1 MYHALPFCWASPL
14 HVVKRPGACRF
25 GILYFPQYSE
35 ILWGYP
41 SQVLTTK
48 SPITPNTVFIS
59 WLADTDIWYYPKNPN
74 HVYAYTW
81 LFIEPLWV
89 DVGISPLLSGERGVI
104 LGLCWIEAR
113 LVATLG
119 QWTVFGHLRI
129 WHGRQEDSLQRG
141 EDAVDILSFKRRG
154 LGVGF
159 WSARHF
165 PTLVNF
171 MHFEFVLIYFV
182 FIVFWSLDHVV
193 HI

>member
-14 HVVKRPGACRF
+14 HVVKRLGARQF

-48 SPITPNTVFIS
+48 SSITPNTVLVS
-59 WLADTDIWYYPKNPN
+59 WLADIWYYPKNPN
-74 HVYAYTW
+74 HEYTW
-81 LFIEPLWV
+81 LFILPLWV
-89 DVGISPLLSGERGVI
+89 DLGISPLLSGERGCDTW
-104 LGLCWIEAR
+104 LSLLIEAR

-129 WHGRQEDSLQRG
+129 RHGGQEDSLQRG
-141 EDAVDILSFKRRG
+141 EDPVDILSFKKGG

-159 WSARHF
+159 WFAGIS
-165 PTLVNF
+165 LLWWISCSLNSCWS
-171 MHFEFVLIYFV
+171 IV

-193 HI
+193 HL